1 MTFYMRFLVHITLF
15 QVRMPRKVQWS
26 QRWRNSR
33 NCVSKDVSLN
43 DKNNTSK
50 TMADID
56 FQLSDREGVFSW
68 PCGLQCVLNCTLDEI
83 CFFRLASPRLP
94 LSTFR
99 LNQRPGEINTAFV
112 SPSLR
117 TANVGNT
124 SAVRRRLTQSSFE
137 LLRYEKSSILTLF
150 SNGNR
155 LPLDSC

>member
-1 MTFYMRFLVHITLF
+1 MRFLVHITLF

-26 QRWRNSR
+26 QLWRNSR

-56 FQLSDREGVFSW
+56 IQLSDREGVFSW

-83 CFFRLASPRLP
+83 CFFRLASPRLAFLYQPSASISVQVRLIPP
-94 LSTFR
+94 LSHLACEQQTS
-99 LNQRPGEINTAFV
+99 EI
-112 SPSLR
+112 
-117 TANVGNT
+117 
-124 SAVRRRLTQSSFE
+124 LTQSSFE

>member
-1 MTFYMRFLVHITLF
+1 MRFLVHITLF

-26 QRWRNSR
+26 QLWRNSR

-56 FQLSDREGVFSW
+56 IQLSDREGVFSW

-83 CFFRLASPRLP
+83 AFFASPRLP